1 PWQNGKC
8 STTCGPGKKYK
19 RRVRRKLSVPNG
31 PPTCPGDSSETGY
44 ENCDQPPCY
53 GCRWKHWGQWQYGQ
67 CSKSCGTG
75 NKLKRRTR
83 TKEIIP
89 DTRARCE
96 GSHFETGSVQCNTQC
111 CKSCYWSAWKE
122 WVDGECSVTCG
133 LGTKIKTRIR
143 TEQWF
148 NKPGPCVCQG
158 DSVETGYGICYLKE
172 CKPCGVWE
180 PWQPWVCGSC
190 SIYRKKRGDPDGDDD
205 RLAHMPCGT
214 QTCTRTRVCP
224 PCPYSKRNADDAGAA
239 VEVSRRSGGGGGPS
253 CPGSSIEYKTQQCC
267 TTCTWGQWSKWT
279 SWSCKSCPPG
289 IPRCGSTTLAYCSR
303 ARVRQR
309 DPNRCPRPFVETETQ
324 KKVNT
329 QCPAPK
335 CCRWSKWSDWSIG
348 ACSVTCGTGIRP
360 KLRTRTKIYGTTGGS
375 TTCDGKNYEH
385 TDELCYAKTCATTP
399 KPTCNT
405 YEPWTPWVCHCTP
418 IRTYRRK
425 RSGCNSGYNVCQRS
439 RQCPCIKDGRYS
451 EGNCIG
457 EHVQYKQHLICCPFM

>member
-1 PWQNGKC
+1 
-8 STTCGPGKKYK
+8 
-19 RRVRRKLSVPNG
+19 
-31 PPTCPGDSSETGY
+31 
-44 ENCDQPPCY
+44 
-53 GCRWKHWGQWQYGQ
+53 
-67 CSKSCGTG
+67 
-75 NKLKRRTR
+75 
-83 TKEIIP
+83 
-89 DTRARCE
+89 
-96 GSHFETGSVQCNTQC
+96 
-111 CKSCYWSAWKE
+111 
-122 WVDGECSVTCG
+122 
-133 LGTKIKTRIR
+133 
-143 TEQWF
+143 
-148 NKPGPCVCQG
+148 
-158 DSVETGYGICYLKE
+158 
-172 CKPCGVWE
+172 
-180 PWQPWVCGSC
+180 
-190 SIYRKKRGDPDGDDD
+190 
-205 RLAHMPCGT
+205 
-214 QTCTRTRVCP
+214 
-224 PCPYSKRNADDAGAA
+224 
-239 VEVSRRSGGGGGPS
+239 VSRRSGGGGGPS
-253 CPGSSIEYKTQQCC
+253 CPGSSIEHKTQQCC

-360 KLRTRTKIYGTTGGS
+360 KLRTRTKVYGTTGGS

-439 RQCPCIKDGRYS
+439 RQCPCMKDGRYS
-451 EGNCIG
+451 EGSCIG
-457 EHVQYKQHLICCPFM
+457 EHVQYKQHLICCPFMSGLDSVAAAETTASTSPTTTISPATTEEPATTTEDKCKYELCPICDFGSDPLEGSCCGLCKTPPGTG